1 MKIVKSLI
9 LLLFFLSC
17 NKTKIN
23 KELSYELP
31 PKPPKSENIF
41 WLKNIKTEIEIDENL
56 SHQKGF
62 VCDSVIGVDYIGFE
76 REDFYYP
83 INEKGEFITSIKKKI
98 KLTENQFVKLK
109 SIIGNKK
116 TYKNPRIVGCYEP
129 RLGFIYYKKNKIV
142 GQTQI
147 CLSCAQ
153 LNSTAKT
160 VKNEYGNLFNEKAT
174 EQLNDLRI
182 EIGFNKKEY

>member
-9 LLLFFLSC
+9 LLFIIISC

-23 KELSYELP
+23 KEITYKLP
-31 PKPPKSENIF
+31 APPSKAENIY
-41 WLKNIKTEIEIDENL
+41 WVKKLNTEIEIDENL

-62 VCDSVIGVDYIGFE
+62 ECDSVIGVDYIGFNG
-76 REDFYYP
+76 EDSYYP
-83 INEKGEFITSIKKKI
+83 INEKGEFISSIKKKA
-98 KLTENQFVKLK
+98 KLTESQFTKLK

-160 VKNEYGNLFNEKAT
+160 IKDEYGNLFNEKAT